1 MGTDA
6 NGDRPVGS
14 PAAGVVHSLAQRHE
28 TLATV
33 ESLTGGLLSA
43 SIVEIAGVSGVYR
56 GGLVVYATQ
65 LKSQLAG
72 VPEEL
77 LAERGPVDPDVAVA
91 LAEGGRR
98 RCGAVWGL
106 ATTGVAGPEPQDGKP
121 VGLVYVAVAG
131 PLGTVGRQLDLDG
144 GRDHIRAAAVIEAL
158 RLLADRI
165 HAADAAEAG
174 EDAAG
179 TGAARTAAAEAGETA
194 GPAGAATTGGA
205 TGAGRR

>member
-6 NGDRPVGS
+6 RHERTAGS
-14 PAAGVVHSLAQRHE
+14 PAAGVVHSLHERHE

-43 SIVEIAGVSGVYR
+43 SVVEIAGVSGVYR
-56 GGLVVYATQ
+56 GGLVVYATE
-65 LKSQLAG
+65 LKSELAG
-72 VPEEL
+72 VPAEL

-98 RCGAVWGL
+98 RCGADWGL

-131 PLGTVGRQLDLDG
+131 PLGTDVQRLDLDG
-144 GRDHIRAAAVIEAL
+144 GRDHIRSAAVIEAL
-158 RLLADRI
+158 RLLAERI
-165 HAADAAEAG
+165 RDADQVDGAR
-174 EDAAG
+174 DAD
-179 TGAARTAAAEAGETA
+179 
-194 GPAGAATTGGA
+194 PAGA
-205 TGAGRR
+205 GRW